1 LRVKIS
7 EAKTVSDLITIDET
21 YAEAEVYKDIL
32 TKSHTHMYLVKV
44 SLVDVGMYMTGITV
58 QPSPKRPEDGLW
70 VQPPRYQPRKG
81 GKWVTPVELDTN
93 KPLWELIEKMA
104 RKAVADYTGGSKDE
118 VYWPTDDELNDI
130 EGTVSKGIDDFLN
143 SQPP

>member
-1 LRVKIS
+1 MNNP
-7 EAKTVSDLITIDET
+7 ITIDES

-32 TKSHTHMYLVKV
+32 TRNHTHMYLVKV

-81 GKWVTPVELDTN
+81 GKWVTPVELDTS
-93 KPLWELIEKMA
+93 KPLWQLVEKLA
-104 RKAVADYTGGSKDE
+104 RKAVADYTGHKDKDE
-118 VYWPTDDELNDI
+118 VYWPTDEELNDI